1 MTSISRH
8 EVQVRHGLDPT
19 HFIPHTPEV
28 RTVLGTSISNE
39 TTVYEIYIL
48 IWKKKQFNLPSLE
61 IQIIF

>member
-48 IWKKKQFNLPSLE
+48 I
-61 IQIIF
+61 